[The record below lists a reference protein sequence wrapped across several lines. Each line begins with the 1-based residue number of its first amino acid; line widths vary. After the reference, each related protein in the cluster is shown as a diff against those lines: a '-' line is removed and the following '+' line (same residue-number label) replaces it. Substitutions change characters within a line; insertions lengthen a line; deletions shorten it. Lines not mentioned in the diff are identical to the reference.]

1 MSHRAIGCALEVHR
15 TLGCGFLES
24 VYAEALAQQLAE
36 HGICFQRER
45 ACPVWFKGHLIGRFI
60 ADFVVEHSL
69 VLELKAVER
78 LLPIHQAQLINY
90 LKATRLPTGLLLNF
104 GTRSL
109 QIKRAVNR
117 LNQIHSDPFV

>member
-1 MSHRAIGCALEVHR
+1 M
-15 TLGCGFLES
+15 ES